1 LRGINPHT
9 RQGQKMAQITPV
21 VGIDVSKER
30 LDVALH
36 PEQSAS
42 ASAMTAPV
50 GRNCAAGW
58 ARSACG

>member
-1 LRGINPHT
+1 
-9 RQGQKMAQITPV
+9 MAQITPV